1 MNFFR
6 RKNKRNADASA
17 SQPQH
22 ASSSPGAAAGFQL
35 DPPKMPADCHPAAA
49 FAEKTKR
56 KNYFGMAASSPA
68 FLRRRNIV
76 DTPSYKELA
85 APPATTTAVSADII
99 NLSMFSDPNNGDAS
113 MTTLTA
119 MDARMQ
125 RRRSIMGVSY
135 LMKRRSMHKD
145 LAVSDSVTAPQMA
158 AIAVHPAKAS
168 AGSRRE
174 RERDRQLGALVP
186 RRASQCSNSGSGGS
200 SSGDESSGADSD
212 VTLATQD
219 SVDPGAAI
227 ENRDIELATAVL
239 ASSSIQ
245 VGCVNSDA
253 SEDCVDQ
260 SPQVHQS
267 AASLS
272 SSNKGIASRVF
283 YIASSEHVLL
293 PETHT
298 KPAHVRSRPGDGH
311 RRSKTDVELPHHSSL
326 STAAAA
332 VTNDMSTGCRSLTDS
347 ENYTHKRATSAAC
360 STFASV
366 SGSGLTGGCFD
377 NRSSRPEQAVA
388 SLSLPFASRTTPT
401 TTITATAQAISPR
414 HGAKLCIKRPLLL
427 TPPSSMALAKRPDLL
442 SPGSA
447 PALSVAAAISDAG
460 NAAASNAIRPLGR
473 PQRRPLSLGR
483 WRHGDGM
490 GKRQSL
496 KERTSLLNLGFG
508 QRHRS
513 AIQNNVNDGDS
524 GDRSS
529 RNRTGLSSGRTSFGL
544 GRRSVSLGRPSLSL
558 SLPLPLNV
566 PSQASHHQTKDTE
579 KRKMDAWT
587 EDDDE
592 FSVDEY
598 DLSGVYFE
606 LPTIDA
612 KGVSFSKSG
621 AARGQADAES
631 VVNGCD
637 VSSKGPAADCVG
649 RGSRLSSTS
658 TVVDEC
664 ELSAEQYKRV
674 YVSSM
679 RKLQWH
685 SGRRY
690 RMNSV
695 LLIKNAM
702 LRANENYVVVS
713 GGRSLDAHQLSR
725 EMLSGFYMLGASG
738 GDGGRSA
745 NGSSRSLFS
754 AERRVYSPVSLLP
767 SPSSLPLGHLGRRA
781 RNGPVYPARTRSVDG
796 ICQEQVQ
803 HASRPVVTVAVP
815 SASLADSYV
824 CCDSSGAQGSEAK
837 QRSSRFVTA
846 PMSSPPAPAEGAASI
861 ADRVLAKVFD
871 NALGEVV
878 PIPDSELLEFGNG
891 DLVPLNPGE
900 GCVAESDRPR
910 SYRSYRRKRDGAGRR
925 WGLTGTRR
933 LGPAL
938 TEGSEPISVV
948 LAAM

>member
-35 DPPKMPADCHPAAA
+35 DPPKMPADCHPAAT
-49 FAEKTKR
+49 FTEKTKR

-76 DTPSYKELA
+76 DTPSYKELT
-85 APPATTTAVSADII
+85 APPATTTAVSADNI

-298 KPAHVRSRPGDGH
+298 KPAHVRSRPGD
-311 RRSKTDVELPHHSSL
+311 
-326 STAAAA
+326 
-332 VTNDMSTGCRSLTDS
+332 
-347 ENYTHKRATSAAC
+347 
-360 STFASV
+360 
-366 SGSGLTGGCFD
+366 
-377 NRSSRPEQAVA
+377 
-388 SLSLPFASRTTPT
+388 
-401 TTITATAQAISPR
+401 AQAISPR

-713 GGRSLDAHQLSR
+713 GGRKLDAHQLSR
-725 EMLSGFYMLGASG
+725 EMLSGFYMLGGSG

-754 AERRVYSPVSLLP
+754 AERRVYSPVSLLS

-781 RNGPVYPARTRSVDG
+781 RNGSVYPARTRSMDG